1 MWWHVATR
9 KLAASIF
16 ILERHNDLANTRRP
30 VVDMPEVSESGGD
43 LASARGVN
51 RLGEGE
57 W

>member
-1 MWWHVATR
+1 MWWHVATG